1 MAKTIVFL
9 ILYIVSNKIFAESIH
24 SDDLLHSHVP
34 ALMEKYGVPGVAI
47 GILGNGSV
55 SKYYFFGYADL
66 SSKKQI
72 NEFTGF
78 NVGSISKSV
87 TAWGVM
93 KLVQQGKIDIDAP
106 IQNYVTRWKIPSSP
120 YDAKEVTV
128 RRLLNHTSGLSQHAV
143 AQFELNETVPTL
155 EAAMSGYPNM
165 DGEILKLVREPGTEW
180 SYSGGGFTLLQ
191 LMIEEVTGQPFD
203 VFMQKEVLHP
213 LGMFD
218 SSFQPNNELLKTLA
232 KSYDRNGKETS
243 RLRFAATGAAGL
255 QTTPNDLAIFA
266 NAALSISDKIVAGR
280 GVLTP
285 EAVFQ
290 MLNISTNAKLED
302 GNLVHRN
309 YGLGYFISDIEPAW
323 FGHGGD
329 NRGWHS
335 RFIMYPDT
343 RNGIVVLTN
352 SSNGFWMAQDI
363 YCLFAQDTVG
373 GDEANCN

>member
-1 MAKTIVFL
+1 MTKTIVFL
-9 ILYIVSNKIFAESIH
+9 ILCVVSDKIFAESIH
-24 SDDLLHSHVP
+24 SDDFLHSQVP
-34 ALMEKYGVPGVAI
+34 ALMEKYNVPGVAI
-47 GILGNGSV
+47 GTLKNGSV

-66 SSKKQI
+66 LSKKLI
-72 NEFTGF
+72 DKDTGF

-93 KLVQQGKIDIDAP
+93 KLVQEGKIEIDAP
-106 IQNYVTRWKIPSSP
+106 IQNYITRWEIPKSP

-155 EAAMSGYPNM
+155 EAVMSGYANM
-165 DGEILKLVREPGTEW
+165 DGEKIRLVREPGTKW

-191 LMIEEVTGQPFD
+191 LMIEEVTNEQFD
-203 VFMQKEVLHP
+203 VFMEQEILHP
-213 LGMFD
+213 LGMFN
-218 SSFQPNNELLKTLA
+218 SSFQPDNEMLKTRA
-232 KSYDRNGKETS
+232 KPYDRNGKETS
-243 RLRFAATGAAGL
+243 RLQFAATGAAGL

-266 NAALSISDKIVAGR
+266 NAALSVNDKIVAGR
-280 GVLTP
+280 GVLAADT
-285 EAVFQ
+285 VFQ
-290 MLNISTNAKLED
+290 MVDISANAKLPD

-343 RNGIVVLTN
+343 KNGIVVLTN

-363 YCLFAQDTVG
+363 YCLFAQETVG